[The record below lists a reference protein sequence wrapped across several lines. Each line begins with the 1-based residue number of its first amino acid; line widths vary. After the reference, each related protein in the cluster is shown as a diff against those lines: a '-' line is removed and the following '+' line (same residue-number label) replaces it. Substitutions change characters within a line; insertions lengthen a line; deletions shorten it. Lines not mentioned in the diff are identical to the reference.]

1 MVFMNFSLI
10 KKSNKIPEGPYNNFK
25 QMKDRIEFKMSFLS
39 YSGRCIINCSV
50 SAGKLETHTQMSQ
63 SWGGGC

>member
-1 MVFMNFSLI
+1 MVFMNVSLI

-25 QMKDRIEFKMSFLS
+25 QMKDCIESKMSSLS
-39 YSGRCIINCSV
+39 YSGLCIITCSI
-50 SAGKLETHTQMSQ
+50 SAGKLETHTQTSQ